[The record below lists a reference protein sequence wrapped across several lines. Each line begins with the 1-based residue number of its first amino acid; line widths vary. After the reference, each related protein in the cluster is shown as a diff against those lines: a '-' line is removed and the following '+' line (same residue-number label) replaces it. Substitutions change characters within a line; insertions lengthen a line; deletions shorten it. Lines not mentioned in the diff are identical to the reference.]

1 MRLFKNIANVNY
13 DYRINVISS
22 NITLFLSIV
31 FVLFFVSLLLFKYF
45 NKIALT

>member
-31 FVLFFVSLLLFKYF
+31 FVLFFVSLLFKYF
-45 NKIALT
+45 NKIAFT